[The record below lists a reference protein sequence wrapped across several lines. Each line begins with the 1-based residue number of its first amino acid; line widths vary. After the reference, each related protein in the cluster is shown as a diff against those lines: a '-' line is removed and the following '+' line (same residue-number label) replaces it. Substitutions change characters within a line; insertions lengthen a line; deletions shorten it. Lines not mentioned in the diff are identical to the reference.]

1 MKSKWILLAAATIMI
16 AISLLR
22 ADFSVYRQLSPADL
36 LPVVAI
42 VTISF
47 VLKTGIVSTLL
58 IGIKKL
64 WERIS
69 RK

>member
-42 VTISF
+42 VAVSF
-47 VLKTGIVSTLL
+47 LLKTGIVSTLL